1 VLLSLF
7 FSGESSS
14 VGAKLVL
21 LGGFAAFAA
30 AVAVAVVGAERSM
43 RISDTLLRLQDTTA
57 QIRVRAAFLLLVAFV
72 VLADRFGVEAILGAF
87 MAGAVVKLVDRDRAM
102 THPFFRQKLEAAGY
116 GVFIPFFFVASG
128 LRFDLDALFEK
139 TSTLALVP
147 VFLGLLLAARG
158 LPALLY
164 RSQLDPRRVAA
175 AGLLQ
180 ATSLSFIVVAG
191 QIGVELDLLR
201 PGVYAAF
208 VAAGLGSVLLFPL
221 AALLLLRRS
230 EAPER
235 LAAEPAPR
243 PL

>member
-1 VLLSLF
+1 
-7 FSGESSS
+7 
-14 VGAKLVL
+14 
-21 LGGFAAFAA
+21 
-30 AVAVAVVGAERSM
+30 
-43 RISDTLLRLQDTTA
+43 
-57 QIRVRAAFLLLVAFV
+57 
-72 VLADRFGVEAILGAF
+72 

-128 LRFDLDALFEK
+128 LKFDLDALFEK

-147 VFLGLLLAARG
+147 VFLLLLLAARG

-164 RSQLDPRRVAA
+164 RSQVDGPRVAA

-180 ATSLSFIVVAG
+180 ATSLGFVVVAG
-191 QIGVELDLLR
+191 QLGVELDLLR

-208 VAAGLGSVLLFPL
+208 VAAGLLSVLLFPL
-221 AALLLLRRS
+221 GALTILRRGRP
-230 EAPER
+230 PER
-235 LAAEPAPR
+235 LAVEPAAR